1 MTFFTP
7 PRRIETTVF
16 TRLPDQFRNPRRTAW
31 ADANQGGRAID
42 CFLEGPSFD
51 RQGRL
56 YVTDI
61 PYGRIFRVSRGGRV
75 GACGRV

>member
-1 MTFFTP
+1 MTFFNP
-7 PRRIETTVF
+7 PRRIETTIF
-16 TRLPDQFRNPRRTAW
+16 TRLPDQFRKPRRTAW
-31 ADANQGGRAID
+31 ADANQGGRDID

-61 PYGRIFRVSRGGRV
+61 PVWPHFPCQRGGRV
-75 GACGRV
+75 GACVRV